1 MAEVRAGT
9 RRLGSLNTA
18 LWQEALGLR
27 FTGDFRTDL
36 LPQLRATLAGSASL
50 ADETASA
57 SFAVKDYV
65 VPKGFDPGTLA
76 PGLAGAAIT
85 GTLDAEGSVH
95 WDTTGLKSRLG
106 VFVTDGSL
114 VYGGKGQDNDGVR
127 LDGVRLFFE
136 SPDIIDFRSDPAQV
150 LTFDRLRAANIEM
163 TDGVVAFQVEPG
175 GVTLV
180 ERARFAWCGGHVE
193 SRAFRVVPG
202 RDEYD
207 VTLYC
212 SGLRLSELLG
222 QLGLARARGD
232 STLSGELP
240 VVWKDGQL
248 SFHQGFLHST
258 PGEGG
263 VIQVEGLDTL
273 VASIPEGTT
282 ERAQIELA
290 RAAMQDFEYKWV
302 RLRADTVGRDL
313 LMRLS
318 VDGKPANMLPFVYR
332 KDFGGFVKIEG
343 DIQGSNFQGLRLD
356 VNFSL
361 PLDRI
366 LLYKNVIDA
375 SNKGIIM
382 KHGLAVIAAALLLAP
397 YGCGSTHKVEVAPV
411 EVKPIHI
418 TIDVNVKV
426 DRALDDFFSDIDEQK
441 AQQTEAP
448 NAE

>member
-1 MAEVRAGT
+1 V
-9 RRLGSLNTA
+9 
-18 LWQEALGLR
+18 
-27 FTGDFRTDL
+27 
-36 LPQLRATLAGSASL
+36 
-50 ADETASA
+50 
-57 SFAVKDYV
+57 AV
-65 VPKGFDPGTLA
+65 
-76 PGLAGAAIT
+76 T
-85 GTLDAEGSVH
+85 GTLTVEGAIGY
-95 WDTTGLKSRLG
+95 DTTGLKSRLG
-106 VFVTDGSL
+106 VFVTDGSV
-114 VYGGKGQDNDGVR
+114 VYGGEGQDNGGVR
-127 LDGVRLFFE
+127 LDGLRLYFE
-136 SPDIIDFRSDPAQV
+136 SPDIINFRSDPAQV
-150 LTFDRLRAANIEM
+150 LTFDRLQAADIEM
-163 TDGVVAFQVEPG
+163 TEGVVAFQMEPG

-207 VTLYC
+207 VTLHC
-212 SGLRLSELLG
+212 SGLRLTELLA

-263 VIQVEGLDTL
+263 VIQVEGLDNL
-273 VASIPEGTT
+273 VAAIPEGTP

-290 RAAMQDFEYKWV
+290 RAAIQDFEYKWV

-318 VDGKPANMLPFVYR
+318 VDGKPAKMLPFVYR

-366 LLYKNVIDA
+366 LLYKNVI
-375 SNKGIIM
+375 GRI
-382 KHGLAVIAAALLLAP
+382 
-397 YGCGSTHKVEVAPV
+397 E
-411 EVKPIHI
+411 
-418 TIDVNVKV
+418 
-426 DRALDDFFSDIDEQK
+426 
-441 AQQTEAP
+441 
-448 NAE
+448 